1 MPERWFNGERFR
13 EMQPFQTF
21 ARTRKG
27 SGALRVRL
35 KKLVGNPAEHSA
47 LEIGPGDAPLI
58 HSLGFRHATFLEA
71 SPALARQLEEKL
83 QRGRGVFSVLVGD
96 VREHEPQESYGVIV
110 LLELL
115 THLRPSERLQ
125 VVRKLAGA
133 TDRLMIV
140 DRPRGSVDELAKK
153 ILRELKHQNPEDPEQ
168 EIPAT
173 PQNARRLAEE
183 KLLEQVD
190 FDPIREH
197 LRSEGF
203 TITKTRHEHGAT
215 YFVLTASRQRTTR

>member
-1 MPERWFNGERFR
+1 MAEEWFTGERFR
-13 EMQPFQTF
+13 EIQPFQTL
-21 ARTRKG
+21 ARTWGGSRAIRKH
-27 SGALRVRL
+27 LR
-35 KKLVGNPAEHSA
+35 KLVGNPAEHTA
-47 LEIGPGDAPLI
+47 LEVGPGDAPLI
-58 HSLGFRHATFLEA
+58 HALDFHHATFLEA
-71 SPALARQLEEKL
+71 SPALASALERTL
-83 QRGRGVFSVLVGD
+83 QNSRTRHSIVVGD
-96 VREHEPQESYGVIV
+96 ARTHEPQERYGVIV
-110 LLELL
+110 LPELL
-115 THLRPSERLQ
+115 THLRESERLR
-125 VVRKLAGA
+125 VVRKFAGA

-140 DRPRGSVDELAKK
+140 DRPRGSVEELAKK

-197 LRSEGF
+197 LQSEGF